1 MLTSHSPDPLRTAR
15 RYVLN
20 GHAIPAT
27 VAAQLEARGI
37 DVGELEQRLRN
48 NNAWRV

>member
-20 GHAIPAT
+20 GHPIPAT

-37 DVGELEQRLRN
+37 DPGALEQRLA
-48 NNAWRV
+48 NAWRR